1 MSRWEKLRRNAVG
14 FVYIDLWVLGDPL
27 LRTINS
33 EVDFGFMND
42 VAEKLC
48 REDNGCLYVNPVILL
63 IIVLILHLY
72 GIFSLYRMMQG
83 TQIYI
88 TYRCFGGYTLDE
100 GLSHISTVC
109 YPFVYRG
116 NRGASI
122 SMDFAGS
129 KRAGYLG
136 PKSVFV
142 KGMYIKENTNI
153 NRKEKCHFSK
163 LILIIHYTGFSCE
176 KNPFFA

>member
-1 MSRWEKLRRNAVG
+1 M
-14 FVYIDLWVLGDPL
+14 D
-27 LRTINS
+27 
-33 EVDFGFMND
+33 D
-42 VAEKLC
+42 VAEKLY

-63 IIVLILHLY
+63 IIVLILYLY
-72 GIFSLYRMMQG
+72 GNFSLCRMMQG

-100 GLSHISTVC
+100 GSSHILPTAC

-129 KRAGYLG
+129 KRAGYLE

-142 KGMYIKENTNI
+142 KGTCIKENANI
-153 NRKEKCHFSK
+153 NRREKCHSSK